1 MLMAAK
7 TITITEKAHNALQS
21 LKKPN
26 ESFSETI
33 LRVAGRKPL
42 SEFFGVL
49 SKKSGERLEKTVLE
63 LRKKHNEVHR
73 RRMRSII
80 SELRAENGVP

>member
-7 TITITEKAHNALQS
+7 TITITEKAYNALQS

-33 LRVAGRKPL
+33 LRVSGRKPL
-42 SEFFGVL
+42 SEFFGAL
-49 SKKSGERLEKTVLE
+49 SRKSGERLETTVLE
-63 LRKKHNEVHR
+63 LRKKHR
-73 RRMRSII
+73 C
-80 SELRAENGVP
+80 